1 MSLVF
6 EWDSAKAWLNQAKHG
21 VTFAEA
27 QSVFGDPLGGI
38 VDDPR
43 HSSGEQRLVLIGMS
57 ERQRL
62 IAVMFTD
69 KSDRIR
75 LISARQVTRAERR
88 AYEETSR

>member
-1 MSLVF
+1 MPLVF
-6 EWDSAKAWLNQAKHG
+6 EWDSAKAWRNQAKHG

-27 QSVFGDPLGGI
+27 QTVFRDPLGGI

-43 HSSGEQRLVLIGMS
+43 HSSGERRLVLIGLS
-57 ERQRL
+57 ERRRL
-62 IAVMFTD
+62 IAVMFTE

-88 AYEETSR
+88 AYEEKSR